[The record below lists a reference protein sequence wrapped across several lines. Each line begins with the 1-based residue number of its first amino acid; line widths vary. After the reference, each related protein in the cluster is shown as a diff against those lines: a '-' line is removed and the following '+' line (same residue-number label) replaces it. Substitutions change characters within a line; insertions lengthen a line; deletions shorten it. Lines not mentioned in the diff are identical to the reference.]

1 MIRTFITTF
10 ILSAVTTL
18 PAVAGTVTFD
28 TIALSGDASPGTT
41 PGLSYSSFEA
51 PMFNG
56 AGQVAFRAVLTGGG
70 LNGSNNVGVFS
81 TAAGMNGSLG
91 LVARTGDPAPN
102 TTAGINYR
110 SLGNLALNESGQT
123 AFFASLTG
131 NGVNLFNDQA
141 IFSEAAGLPGS
152 PSLVARESDPIPGI
166 AGVDYRGFVIPFI
179 APLSLD
185 SAGKAA
191 FRVTLRGASVDS
203 TNDFAIIS
211 KAADSAVFVARKG
224 EPVPNLGPAI
234 SYDEFIYLEL
244 NKAGQTAFLAT
255 LVGNGVDSTN
265 NTAIFSEAVGS
276 PGLPGIVAR
285 EGNSAPSIAG
295 VNYANFEPP
304 VLNGTGQTAF
314 IARLTGV
321 GVDPF
326 NNVGNVGIFS
336 ETVGSPGSPGLVAR
350 AGDPA
355 PDTASGV
362 NYGGL
367 IPLSDIT
374 LNDAGDIAFRAS
386 LTGPGVDFTND
397 RAIYSD
403 VLGTSG
409 SPGLVA
415 RTGDPAP
422 GTALGVNYSF
432 LFTPRLNDAG
442 QLAFFADLI
451 GTGVDSTNDTGIWAT
466 DTNGVLSLIVRE
478 GDSLNVN
485 NDPSINDLRIVSY
498 LSAVST
504 AFNDHGQL
512 AFRATFTDGSSGIF
526 IANTAGRMTLVP
538 EPTTVSMLM
547 IIALGLALV
556 RTPRRG
562 V

>member
-41 PGLSYSSFEA
+41 PGLSYSSFDA

-56 AGQVAFRAVLTGGG
+56 AGQVAFQAVLAGTG
-70 LNGSNNVGVFS
+70 LNSSNNVGVFS
-81 TAAGMNGSLG
+81 TAAGINGSLG
-91 LVARTGDPAPN
+91 LVARTGDTAPN
-102 TTAGINYR
+102 TTAGINYK
-110 SLGNLALNESGQT
+110 SLGNLVLNESGQT

-211 KAADSAVFVARKG
+211 KSADSAVFVARKG

-244 NKAGQTAFLAT
+244 NDAGQTAFLAT

-314 IARLTGV
+314 IASLTGV
-321 GVDPF
+321 GVDSS
-326 NNVGNVGIFS
+326 NRVGIFS
-336 ETVGSPGSPGLVAR
+336 ETVGLPGSPNLVAR
-350 AGDPA
+350 EGDPA
-355 PDTASGV
+355 PGTASGV
-362 NYGGL
+362 NYGGRR
-367 IPLSDIT
+367 PLSDMT

-386 LTGPGVDFTND
+386 LTGPGVDLTND

-403 VLGTSG
+403 AVGTPG
-409 SPGLVA
+409 SLGLVA

-422 GTALGVNYSF
+422 GTTLGVNYSF
-432 LFTPRLNDAG
+432 LFTPSLNDVG

-485 NDPSINDLRIVSY
+485 NDPLINDLRIVSS

-504 AFNDHGQL
+504 AFNDRGQL
-512 AFRATFTDGSSGIF
+512 AFSATFTDGSSGVF
-526 IANTAGRMTLVP
+526 IANTAGRATFVP

-547 IIALGLALV
+547 IISLGLALV
-556 RTPRRG
+556 RTSRRG
-562 V
+562 A